1 MVSSP
6 TRITEYSSNLLDLF
20 LTNNKTLVNK
30 CEVIPGIGDHE
41 AVYVESSMCPM
52 KVKTPPRKVFQ
63 YKKADYNQMRE
74 DLRDYQTDFTEQTKD
89 GSAND
94 TWTKFEEKLKE
105 LSNKH
110 IPSKM
115 LSAAGNKIK
124 KLWMD
129 KTVKAQ
135 QRKVKKL
142 FAKQKQTGKARH
154 RRQYLKTKSQAQKEE
169 RQAYWKYHINKK
181 CHKHVTNAPKGIGLA
196 QDTFEER

>member
-20 LTNNKTLVNK
+20 LTNNRTLVNK

-41 AVYVESSMCPM
+41 AVYLELSMRPM

-63 YKKADYNQMRE
+63 YKKADYDQMRE
-74 DLRDYQTDFTEQTKD
+74 DLCDYQTDFTEQTKD
-89 GSAND
+89 ISANY

-105 LSNKH
+105 LTNKH

-115 LSAAGNKIK
+115 LSGNKIK
-124 KLWMD
+124 KPWMD

-142 FAKQKQTGKARH
+142 FAKQKQTDK
-154 RRQYLKTKSQAQKEE
+154 
-169 RQAYWKYHINKK
+169 
-181 CHKHVTNAPKGIGLA
+181 V
-196 QDTFEER
+196 